1 MNSSLV
7 KRIAIIG
14 GPTLFV
20 LLQLLL
26 PESIFPGHAKSV
38 VSIGAWMVLW
48 WITEPVPIPITSLL
62 PLVIM
67 PLAGITTMK
76 EAAQPYG
83 DPVIFLFMGGFIL
96 ALGLEKY
103 RLHQRIA
110 LTLIRM
116 TGTSGNGII
125 LGFMLATALIS
136 MWISNTATAIMMLPI
151 ASSVTSLI
159 SRDLNME
166 NDPRFSK
173 FATGLMLAIA
183 YAASIG
189 GMATIIGTPPNVV
202 MVGYVKR
209 TYGTDVPFAD
219 WMIIGIPLMLL
230 VLASCYLII
239 TKILYR
245 NNLDSIKGSGEL
257 IKNKLDEMGPMS
269 PMERRVLWVFGFTC
283 FFWIFRQGINQLAGG
298 NFLDDTSIAIG
309 GGILMFLI
317 PSGHTG
323 KSLLEWRDMKEMQW
337 GILLLF
343 GGGMALAEGMEKSGI
358 VEQIG
363 SYFRDNKISGTVLI
377 FSLTLISMALTELM
391 SNVALVTIFVPVV
404 FGIAEG
410 AGINPVYLAMPV
422 TFAAS
427 CAFMMPIST
436 PPNAILFASGYIRMK
451 EMIKT
456 GLLLNL
462 FSLVIIF
469 LLSITIMEKI
479 F

>member
-1 MNSSLV
+1 
-7 KRIAIIG
+7 
-14 GPTLFV
+14 
-20 LLQLLL
+20 
-26 PESIFPGHAKSV
+26 
-38 VSIGAWMVLW
+38 
-48 WITEPVPIPITSLL
+48 
-62 PLVIM
+62 
-67 PLAGITTMK
+67 
-76 EAAQPYG
+76 
-83 DPVIFLFMGGFIL
+83 
-96 ALGLEKY
+96 
-103 RLHQRIA
+103 
-110 LTLIRM
+110 M
-116 TGTSGNGII
+116 TGTSGDGII

-151 ASSVTSLI
+151 ASSVTSLLA
-159 SRDLNME
+159 RDLNLD
-166 NDPRFSK
+166 NDPRFNR

-183 YAASIG
+183 YSASIG

-202 MVGYVKR
+202 MVGHVKR
-209 TYGTDVPFAD
+209 IYGTDVPFAD
-219 WMIIGIPLMLL
+219 WMIVGVPVMVLT
-230 VLASCYLII
+230 LASCYFII
-239 TKILYR
+239 TKILFK
-245 NNLDSIKGSGEL
+245 NQLTHIEGSAEL
-257 IKNKLDEMGPMS
+257 IRSKLNELGPMS
-269 PMERRVLWVFGFTC
+269 KMEKRVLGIFGVTC
-283 FFWIFRQGINQLAGG
+283 FFWIFRQWINQLAGG

-309 GGILMFLI
+309 GGILMFLV
-317 PSGHTG
+317 PGG
-323 KSLLEWRDMKEMQW
+323 KEMKPLLDWKDMKEMQW

-363 SYFRDNKISGTVLI
+363 SYFSQNKISGAILI

-436 PPNAILFASGYIRMK
+436 PPNAILFASGHIKMK
-451 EMIKT
+451 EMVKT
-456 GLLLNL
+456 GFLLNV

-469 LLSITIMEKI
+469 ILSITLMNRI

>member
-1 MNSSLV
+1 MNSPLIR
-7 KRIAIIG
+7 KITIAC
-14 GPTLFV
+14 GPILFFI
-20 LLQLLL
+20 LKASL
-26 PESIFPGHAKSV
+26 PESVFPESASTV
-38 VSIGAWMVLW
+38 VATGAWMVLW
-48 WITEPVPIPITSLL
+48 WIAEPVPIPVTSLL

-67 PLAGITTMK
+67 PLTGVSSMS
-76 EAAQPYG
+76 EAAQPYS

-103 RLHQRIA
+103 QLHQRIA
-110 LTLIRM
+110 LTLIRL

-125 LGFMLATALIS
+125 MGFMLATALIS

-151 ASSVTSLI
+151 ASSVTGLI
-159 SRDLNME
+159 SRDLNMA
-166 NDPRFSK
+166 NDPKFHK

-183 YAASIG
+183 YSASIG

-202 MVGYVKR
+202 MVGHVKR
-209 TYGTDVPFAD
+209 IYGTDVPFAE
-219 WMIIGIPLMLL
+219 WMIIGIPLMILIL
-230 VLASCYLII
+230 GACYFVI
-239 TKILYR
+239 TGVLYR
-245 NNLDSIKGSGEL
+245 NRLDHIEGSSEL
-257 IKNKLDEMGPMS
+257 ISNKLKEMGPMS
-269 PMERRVLWVFGFTC
+269 SMEKRILWVFGLTC
-283 FFWIFRQGINQLAGG
+283 FFWIFRQGINRLAGG

-317 PSGHTG
+317 PTG
-323 KSLLEWRDMKEMQW
+323 KGDGPLLEWRDMKEMQW

-363 SYFRDNKISGTVLI
+363 SYFSTNKINGGLLI
-377 FSLTLISMALTELM
+377 FSLALISMALTELM

-410 AGINPVYLAMPV
+410 AGINPIYLALPV

-436 PPNAILFASGYIRMK
+436 PPNAILFASGYIKMK
-451 EMIKT
+451 EMVKT
-456 GLLLNL
+456 GFFLNL
-462 FSLVIIF
+462 FSLLIIF
-469 LLSITIMEKI
+469 LLSITLMNR
-479 F
+479 FF

>member
-1 MNSSLV
+1 MKSSAFKMISV
-7 KRIAIIG
+7 IG
-14 GPTLFV
+14 GPTLFF
-20 LLQLLL
+20 LLKLAL
-26 PESIFPGHAKSV
+26 PESVFPGNASSV
-38 VSIGAWMVLW
+38 AAIGAWMVLW
-48 WITEPVPIPITSLL
+48 WITEPIPIPATSLL

-67 PLAGITTMK
+67 PLSGITTMK

-116 TGTSGNGII
+116 TGTSGDGII

-151 ASSVTSLI
+151 ASSVTSLM
-159 SRDLNME
+159 SRDLNLD
-166 NDPRFSK
+166 NDPRFSR

-183 YAASIG
+183 YSASIG
-189 GMATIIGTPPNVV
+189 GVATIIGSPPNVV
-202 MVGYVKR
+202 MVGHVKR
-209 TYGTDVPFAD
+209 IYATDVPFAE
-219 WMIIGIPLMLL
+219 WMLVGIPLMLL
-230 VLASCYLII
+230 TLASCYLII
-239 TKILYR
+239 TKILFK
-245 NNLDSIKGSGEL
+245 NQLKHIEGSGEL
-257 IKNKLDEMGPMS
+257 IRNKLDELGPMS
-269 PMERRVLWVFGFTC
+269 QMEKRVLGIFGVTC
-283 FFWIFRQGINQLAGG
+283 FFWIFRQWVNKLAGG

-309 GGILMFLI
+309 GGILMFLM
-317 PSGHTG
+317 PGG
-323 KSLLEWRDMKEMQW
+323 KDQKPLLDWRDMKEMQW

-363 SYFRDNKISGTVLI
+363 SYFGQNKISGSILI
-377 FSLTLISMALTELM
+377 FSLTLISMVLTELM

-410 AGINPVYLAMPV
+410 AGINPVYLALPV

-436 PPNAILFASGYIRMK
+436 PPNAILFASGHIKMK
-451 EMIKT
+451 DMVKT
-456 GLLLNL
+456 GFLLNV
-462 FSLVIIF
+462 FSLIIIF
-469 LLSITIMEKI
+469 LLSITLMNRI